1 MPAHP
6 LPLASL
12 RPLVTAKPETL
23 WRTVFEQSHLGIVLI
38 DPATDRIID
47 LNQRFADLA
56 GRSRD
61 ALRGQDWMHLTHP
74 DDLPLEIEHKTQLRQ
89 GQIPCFL
96 RDKRYV
102 HPDGTVVWVHVNE
115 TRVTVAEGEPPCFLA
130 MVEDVT
136 EQRQT
141 RLALRAE
148 REAAARYEQERQK
161 CMTNN
166 TQDSLATCLREAGA
180 AQDAA
185 RKGQLSNPGPQAA
198 DNATQ
203 RCSAFQNADEQAE
216 CVRRV
221 QGPASGSVSAG
232 GVLRESVTTT
242 VVPQ

>member
-1 MPAHP
+1 MKHP
-6 LPLASL
+6 GLFLSAPLSLALVGALLAAS
-12 RPLVTAKPETL
+12 T
-23 WRTVFEQSHLGIVLI
+23 
-38 DPATDRIID
+38 
-47 LNQRFADLA
+47 
-56 GRSRD
+56 
-61 ALRGQDWMHLTHP
+61 
-74 DDLPLEIEHKTQLRQ
+74 
-89 GQIPCFL
+89 
-96 RDKRYV
+96 
-102 HPDGTVVWVHVNE
+102 
-115 TRVTVAEGEPPCFLA
+115 LA
-130 MVEDVT
+130 MA
-136 EQRQT
+136 QPSP
-141 RLALRAE
+141 
-148 REAAARYEQERQK
+148 AADAHARYEQERQK

-221 QGPASGSVSAG
+221 QGPASGSVSEG